1 MAAYV
6 VLNIDVTD
14 PDRYA
19 GYAQAAAA
27 TVDQFGGK
35 YLVRGGKA
43 EALEG
48 SANPRRVVILEFP
61 TLGRAKAWWTSAE
74 YSGPKLLRANTAR
87 SDTFI
92 VEGVEV

>member
-14 PDRYA
+14 PARYA
-19 GYAQAAAA
+19 DYARAAAA
-27 TVDQFGGK
+27 TLEQFGGR
-35 YLVRGGKA
+35 YLVRGGRA

-48 SANPRRVVILEFP
+48 SVDPKRVVILEFP
-61 TLGRAKAWWTSAE
+61 TAERAKAWWTSAE
-74 YSGPKLLRANTAR
+74 YSDPKRIRADSAR

-92 VEGVEV
+92 VEGV

>member
-14 PDRYA
+14 PIRYA
-19 GYAQAAAA
+19 DYARAAGA
-27 TVDQFGGK
+27 TLEPFGGQ
-35 YLVRGGKA
+35 YLVRGGRA

-48 SANPRRVVILEFP
+48 SVDPRRVVILEFP
-61 TLGRAKAWWTSAE
+61 TSERAKAWWTSAE
-74 YSGPKLLRANTAR
+74 YGKPKRIRAASAR

-92 VEGVEV
+92 VEGV